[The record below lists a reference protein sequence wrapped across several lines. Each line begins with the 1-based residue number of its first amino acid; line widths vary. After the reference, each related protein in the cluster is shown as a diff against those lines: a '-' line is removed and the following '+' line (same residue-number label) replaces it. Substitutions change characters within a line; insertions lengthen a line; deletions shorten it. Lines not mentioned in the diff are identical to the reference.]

1 MFALR
6 SALLIATALCA
17 GAIRVQSPPPAAAH
31 EAKADLSPPL
41 DPSSDKKFFGPP
53 FPADYPHDEQP
64 ASHGKSLPHA
74 PYPKLQATDEFHK
87 DLTKDENGDGGKW
100 ESQMA
105 FDIARHK
112 LKKEQSEMEKA
123 AAEESAKEAAM
134 KKAEVKAKAAAE
146 KAAAAKAE
154 AEAASAAKAKA
165 EKEAGGSAS
174 EAKQEMMTQ
183 EEAMKAKVAAAE
195 AEYEKEKKQFANCQ
209 QELDDARAKLEA
221 LKADKDNL
229 VKTDTA
235 QAKLLKIDHTMIDQE
250 KVKEDAALAK
260 LAKAERERDAA
271 EAEAAK
277 VKAENEKAMRA
288 LAKEQA
294 DVQAVERQ
302 LHAAE
307 GKLQGE
313 PREKGRSTGEDK
325 GWSGETEHPFYEP
338 SKRNRKKS
346 GASARALSQT
356 VVLVAASAA
365 LSQLF

>member
-260 LAKAERERDAA
+260 LAK
-271 EAEAAK
+271 
-277 VKAENEKAMRA
+277 V
-288 LAKEQA
+288 
-294 DVQAVERQ
+294 Q

-307 GKLQGE
+307 GKLQGGPE
-313 PREKGRSTGEDK
+313 AREKGRSTGEDK